1 MTRYTV
7 PGSGIDTYEAAAR
20 AARSAVLA
28 REREREGAVDEA
40 LAESFPASDPP
51 AWNPG
56 MARPVPARSP
66 RKTTGPPT
74 ADGSARTFVQ
84 MLTSLTGV
92 AGIALLVPLAIL
104 LVGTPVVLVI
114 RGALELAQ
122 WLSNAFR

>member
-1 MTRYTV
+1 MTRYAV
-7 PGSGIDTYEAAAR
+7 LGAGIETYEAAAL
-20 AARSAVLA
+20 AARNAVRA
-28 REREREGAVDEA
+28 REREREVAVDEA

-74 ADGSARTFVQ
+74 ADASARTLRQ
-84 MLTSLTGV
+84 MLTSLAGV
-92 AGIALLVPLAIL
+92 AGIALLVPVAIL
-104 LVGTPVVLVI
+104 LIGTPVVLVI
-114 RGALELAQ
+114 RGVLELAQ